1 MQIHFQI
8 EYLTRWG
15 ENLFLCLNMP
25 DGSGLCLDMDN
36 NGQGTW
42 FTDYDFHNDEVACKD
57 ITYYYIVQTD
67 GMITRREEGA
77 LHSIPYTR
85 ADRLVLSDRWKDV
98 GGQNIEQRTVAIPYV
113 RHNNRPRWKGAGVS
127 IPVFSLRSDKDFGIG
142 EFMDLIPLVDWAAMT
157 GQCIIQTLPVNDTTL
172 TGTWKDSYPYSA
184 NSSFA
189 LNPIYINL
197 EMVGKLP
204 DTDFVERMEKV
215 RQELNSL
222 PAIDYE
228 KVLAA
233 KNEYLDRLYDVFG
246 PQVLKSNEYRKF
258 FNANRSWLEPY
269 ALYCYLRD
277 KYGTAN
283 FKEWKESQYK
293 ASLLDKYLTPGNERY
308 RLIQKYM
315 FIQYHLDKQFSYVK
329 KYANRKGVLLKGDIP
344 IGVNRDSSDA
354 WIHPELFFDDCQA
367 GAPPDAFATDGQ
379 KWGMPTYNWDN
390 MARDGYSWFAA
401 RFRKM
406 ADFFDAYRIDH
417 LLGFFRIWEV
427 PLKYNSGLMGR
438 FNPALTYT
446 ADEIRRQGFNFDPEK
461 HTQPTPGTPE
471 TNVLFLE
478 DTHKQGTYHPR
489 INGFDTPMF
498 KELSAQDQE
507 AYRHLHEDFFY
518 SRNNDF
524 WSSVAMSKLPALI
537 EATDMLVCGED
548 LGMIPACVPDVMD
561 RLRILAL
568 EVQRMPKNMGVSVS
582 DPATY
587 PYMSVCTTSTHDM
600 SVLRT
605 WIEDEMEPNT
615 VIGAKKAT
623 TAACTSVISAHLASP
638 SMLAIFPLQDWLSMS
653 KELRAPEP
661 RSERI
666 NVPANPNNYWCY
678 RMHLTLEKLCSAKKF
693 NQELQQM
700 LYLSGR

>member
-42 FTDYDFHNDEVACKD
+42 FTDYDFDNDEVACKD

-67 GMITRREEGA
+67 GMLTRREEGA

-315 FIQYHLDKQFSYVK
+315 FIQYHLDK
-329 KYANRKGVLLKGDIP
+329 
-344 IGVNRDSSDA
+344 
-354 WIHPELFFDDCQA
+354 
-367 GAPPDAFATDGQ
+367 
-379 KWGMPTYNWDN
+379 
-390 MARDGYSWFAA
+390 
-401 RFRKM
+401 
-406 ADFFDAYRIDH
+406 
-417 LLGFFRIWEV
+417 
-427 PLKYNSGLMGR
+427 
-438 FNPALTYT
+438 
-446 ADEIRRQGFNFDPEK
+446 
-461 HTQPTPGTPE
+461 
-471 TNVLFLE
+471 
-478 DTHKQGTYHPR
+478 
-489 INGFDTPMF
+489 
-498 KELSAQDQE
+498 
-507 AYRHLHEDFFY
+507 
-518 SRNNDF
+518 
-524 WSSVAMSKLPALI
+524 
-537 EATDMLVCGED
+537 
-548 LGMIPACVPDVMD
+548 
-561 RLRILAL
+561 
-568 EVQRMPKNMGVSVS
+568 
-582 DPATY
+582 
-587 PYMSVCTTSTHDM
+587 
-600 SVLRT
+600 
-605 WIEDEMEPNT
+605 
-615 VIGAKKAT
+615 
-623 TAACTSVISAHLASP
+623 
-638 SMLAIFPLQDWLSMS
+638 
-653 KELRAPEP
+653 
-661 RSERI
+661 
-666 NVPANPNNYWCY
+666 
-678 RMHLTLEKLCSAKKF
+678 
-693 NQELQQM
+693 
-700 LYLSGR
+700 

>member
-42 FTDYDFHNDEVACKD
+42 FTDYDFDNDEVDCKD

-67 GMITRREEGA
+67 GMLTRREEGA
-77 LHSIPYTR
+77 LHSIPYTK
-85 ADRLVLSDRWKDV
+85 ANRLVLSDRWKEV

-113 RHNNRPRWKGAGVS
+113 HHNNRPRWKGAGVS
-127 IPVFSLRSDKDFGIG
+127 IPVFSLRSENDFGIG
-142 EFMDLIPLVDWAAMT
+142 EFTDLIPLVDWAAST

-172 TGTWKDSYPYSA
+172 TGTWRDSYPYSA

-197 EMVGKLP
+197 GMVGQLT
-204 DTDFVERMEKV
+204 DTEFTERMEKL
-215 RQELNSL
+215 RLELNSL

-228 KVLAA
+228 RVLAA
-233 KNEYLDRLYDVFG
+233 KNEYIDRLYDAFG
-246 PQVLKSNEYRKF
+246 ANDLKSKEYRSF

-293 ASLLDKYLTPGNERY
+293 PSLLDKYLTPGNERY

-315 FIQYHLDKQFSYVK
+315 FIQYHLNKQFSHVK
-329 KYANRKGVLLKGDIP
+329 KYANSKGVLLKGDIP

-390 MARDGYSWFAA
+390 MAHDGYSWFAA

-427 PLKYNSGLMGR
+427 PLKYHSGLMGR
-438 FNPALTYT
+438 FNPALTFT
-446 ADEIRRQGFNFDPEK
+446 PDEIKWYGFDFDASL
-461 HTQPTPGTPE
+461 HTVPPSGTDE

-478 DTHKQGTYHPR
+478 DTHRPGTYHPR

-498 KELSAQDQE
+498 KSLSKQAKE
-507 AYRHLHEDFFY
+507 AYRRLHEDFFY

-524 WSSVAMSKLPALI
+524 WSNVAMSKLPALI

-548 LGMIPACVPDVMD
+548 LGMIPACVPEVMD

-568 EVQRMPKNMGVSVS
+568 EVQRMPKTMGINVS
-582 DPATY
+582 DPSTY

-615 VIGAKKAT
+615 VIGASKAT
-623 TAACTSVISAHLASP
+623 AAACMSVISAHLASP
-638 SMLAIFPLQDWLSMS
+638 SMLAIFPLQDWLSIND
-653 KELRAPEP
+653 ELRAPEP

-678 RMHLTLEKLCSAKKF
+678 RMHLTLEKLCAASKF
-693 NQELQQM
+693 NEEIQQM
-700 LYLSGR
+700 LYLAGR